1 MRLPND
7 KKLAEQVPEIDLI
20 LGGHDHHYMF
30 EFVMG
35 CFITT
40 VMEIQFI

>member
-20 LGGHDHHYMF
+20 LGGHDHHYMAHNVF
-30 EFVMG
+30 C
-35 CFITT
+35 CFIIT